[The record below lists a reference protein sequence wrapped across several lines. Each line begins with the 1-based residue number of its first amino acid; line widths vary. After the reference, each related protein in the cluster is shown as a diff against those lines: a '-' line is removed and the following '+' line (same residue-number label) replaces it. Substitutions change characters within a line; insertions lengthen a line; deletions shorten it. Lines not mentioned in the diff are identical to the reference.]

1 MVAQAGRMMH
11 RDVRKHFQRPVS
23 GPAAKGQALV
33 QRVVAHNEVVGILT
47 AETRGARD
55 RRLAVLVV
63 WEPDH
68 DLRVVVEAVVD
79 VNLHG

>member
-1 MVAQAGRMMH
+1 MMR
-11 RDVRKHFQRPVS
+11 RDVRKHF
-23 GPAAKGQALV
+23 
-33 QRVVAHNEVVGILT
+33 VGILT

-55 RRLAVLVV
+55 RELAVLVA

-68 DLRVVVEAVVD
+68 DLRVVVEAIVD